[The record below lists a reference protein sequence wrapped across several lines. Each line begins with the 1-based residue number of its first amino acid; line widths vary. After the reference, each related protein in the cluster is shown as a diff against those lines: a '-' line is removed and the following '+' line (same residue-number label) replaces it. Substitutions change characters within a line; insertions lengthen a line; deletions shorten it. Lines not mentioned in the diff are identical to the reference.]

1 MSLPVKLCL
10 LAGSAA
16 VAVWLWDST
25 PSQHVTDLAVQQFQN
40 SAAAAEQLRQADAA
54 KNWTLL
60 GWIGAV
66 ALLACALFW
75 DDLET
80 LWKRD
85 PDAA

>member
-16 VAVWLWDST
+16 VGLWLWDA
-25 PSQHVTDLAVQQFQN
+25 PPAQHVTDLAVQQFEN
-40 SAAAAEQLRQADAA
+40 STPLAEQLRHADAA
-54 KNWTLL
+54 KNWLL
-60 GWIGAV
+60 LAWPCAV
-66 ALLACALFW
+66 VLLACVLFW

-85 PDAA
+85 PDEA